1 MHLCLLK
8 AVINDYVVICVCSEQ
23 ACMGCEDLSEN
34 LIEEE
39 TPDLHMGETEAS
51 IEASAHKT
59 SDLLQQPVTSV
70 SPTQGTDN

>member
-1 MHLCLLK
+1 M
-8 AVINDYVVICVCSEQ
+8 NDCVVICACFEQ

-51 IEASAHKT
+51 IDASAHKT
-59 SDLLQQPVTSV
+59 SKLLQQPVTPL
-70 SPTQGTDN
+70 SPTQGTDH